1 MSDIPQYYTPLDL
14 YTHIPPENQTLV
26 FKDHKALYDIIS
38 RMVVLLIKDFTEHN
52 QILDQQKDINPQ
64 Q

>member
-1 MSDIPQYYTPLDL
+1 MSNISQYYTPLDL

-26 FKDHKALYDIIS
+26 FKDYKVLYDTIS
-38 RMVVLLIKDFTEHN
+38 RMVALLIEDFTEHSQN
-52 QILDQQKDINPQ
+52 LDQQKDINPQ